1 MYLSLDAK
9 STSRLKRRYGYMLQA
24 LAILVACRSLFDAFT
39 IASRLATSAE
49 AAWSLVV
56 ISGISGS
63 AAPALCLGR
72 LEAAAKARTAKA
84 TAEASTR
91 LVDAVELAIVTVPAA
106 LALLAVGIESV
117 NTAQRAEVVAARATA
132 KELRGVKAVAAEAIA
147 AVEELR

>member
-9 STSRLKRRYGYMLQA
+9 STSGLKRRYGYMLQA

-49 AAWSLVV
+49 AVWSLVV
-56 ISGISGS
+56 ISEVPDPV
-63 AAPALCLGR
+63 ALALCLGR

-117 NTAQRAEVVAARATA
+117 NATQRAEVVAARATA
-132 KELRGVKAVAAEAIA
+132 KELRGVKAVVAEAIA